1 MHLCNTKFLPRF
13 SDFELV
19 NAQRNIDLYM
29 NFHLLKG
36 RFSQQSKQYFRTWSF
51 KGQKWK
57 QVKFDLCSVSR
68 RTMPI

>member
-19 NAQRNIDLYM
+19 NAQRNIDLHM

-36 RFSQQSKQYFRTWSF
+36 RFSQQSKQYFRT
-51 KGQKWK
+51 
-57 QVKFDLCSVSR
+57 
-68 RTMPI
+68 